1 MSKVKGKSESWG
13 KTEIASKKI
22 VVITS
27 SPRAGGNSDRLAEAF
42 MEGARSTGNKVEK
55 LELRPLRIEL
65 CVACDK
71 CWSSGKP
78 CIIDDDMDRVYQA
91 IDSNEVI
98 VFSMPLYYYNIP
110 AKLKAVIDRLYAL
123 YAKGYPK
130 RQAAILV
137 AAGDTPPDTFD
148 VVDASWRKILSHLG
162 WPLLGTV
169 YAGNVN
175 DYGVVDKTD
184 YPAAARRLGTSIHA

>member
-1 MSKVKGKSESWG
+1 MSKAKRMSKLEENPEKV
-13 KTEIASKKI
+13 SKKVI
-22 VVITS
+22 VITA

-42 MEGARSTGNKVEK
+42 MEGARSAGNTVEK
-55 LELRPLRIEL
+55 LELRPLRIEP

-78 CIIDDDMDRVYQA
+78 CIIGDGMDSVYQA

-98 VFSMPLYYYNIP
+98 VFSMPLYYYSIP

-123 YAKGYPK
+123 YTKGYPK
-130 RQAAILV
+130 RQAVVLV
-137 AAGDTPPDTFD
+137 AAGDTAPDTFNAVD
-148 VVDASWRKILSHLG
+148 VSWRKILSYLG

-175 DYGVVDKTD
+175 DYGAIEKTD
-184 YPAAARRLGTSIHA
+184 YPSAARRLGASIHV